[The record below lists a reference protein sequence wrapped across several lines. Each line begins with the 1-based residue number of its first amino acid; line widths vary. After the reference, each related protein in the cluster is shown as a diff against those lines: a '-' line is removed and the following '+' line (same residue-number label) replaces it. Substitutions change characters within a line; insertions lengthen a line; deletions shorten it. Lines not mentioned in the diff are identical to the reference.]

1 MTNAIIK
8 KLEAAINRA
17 LNLDPDAL
25 AALAELAGK
34 VLAFEFI
41 NTGLVLFVFPAAD
54 GVRLDVEHTGEVTVT
69 IRGTPVNMLAYLLSR
84 SGSGEGFTGK
94 MEVSGDVGLAQ
105 RFQKVVKDIDL
116 DWEEVSRLGTV
127 YSYAFVHRPQHPAFM
142 DQVPI
147 KLVAVRL
154 DAGPLIVSSLVDE
167 EAVDVAIG
175 DRVEAVFEVF
185 AAGVALP
192 RFRMLPRDRR
202 ETSTV
207 VW

>member
-105 RFQKVVKDIDL
+105 RFQKIVKDLDL
-116 DWEEVSRLGTV
+116 DWEEHLSHWFGDTLAHKLGN
-127 YSYAFVHRPQHPAFM
+127 
-142 DQVPI
+142 
-147 KLVAVRL
+147 AVRGSVQFAKATKRTLEL
-154 DAGPLIVSSLVDE
+154 DVSEYLRYEKEVLPEISEVNDYITAIDVLRDDVERLKLRIDKLARA
-167 EAVDVAIG
+167 AV
-175 DRVEAVFEVF
+175 
-185 AAGVALP
+185 
-192 RFRMLPRDRR
+192 
-202 ETSTV
+202 ETK
-207 VW
+207 